1 MIRCVT
7 RTLGEICD
15 DVGGIIRTGPFGTQL
30 HQSDYSE
37 EGTPVVMPQNI
48 ADGKVSVEDIARIRN
63 EDVNRLLNHRL
74 QVGDIVYGRR
84 GDIGRRALITK
95 KEEGWL
101 CGTGSLRISLG
112 KTVIDP
118 KFLYYYL
125 GQLHVINLIYNNAI
139 GATLPNLNTSIIRRI
154 PITYPPLPTQRKT
167 AAILS
172 AYDDLIEN
180 NLQRITIL
188 EEMAKNL
195 YRDWFVNFCF
205 PGYETVKMMDS
216 ELGMIPEGWN
226 YESILKSPFFDLIE
240 DNVKPYVGKMKYFAT
255 ADVNRIE
262 LEGKGIEYYFKDKP
276 SRAQKQPVLYSV
288 WFARMQDTYKVL
300 AFTPINN
307 ELALHS
313 MLSSGFVGFKTRFEQ
328 SFPFLYCTIGSEEF
342 HKLKDLYCTGATQ
355 RSLTNEGMR
364 HIEVVV
370 PTNDVVLEF
379 GRCVQ
384 PMLDQL
390 LILQQKNIILRQ
402 CRDLLLPKLIS
413 GQIDVSDL
421 DIKVEEDA

>member
-1 MIRCVT
+1 MTAQWTSCKLGDIITLQRGYDLPQRNRIIGDIPIVT
-7 RTLGEICD
+7 SSGITGYHNVAKAKGPGVVTGRYGTLGVVFYVEQDYWPHNTALFVRDFKGNYPHFIKYFLSTLGLSYYN
-15 DVGGIIRTGPFGTQL
+15 VAGAVPGVNRNAL
-30 HQSDYSE
+30 HMLE
-37 EGTPVVMPQNI
+37 
-48 ADGKVSVEDIARIRN
+48 VSV
-63 EDVNRLLNHRL
+63 
-74 QVGDIVYGRR
+74 
-84 GDIGRRALITK
+84 
-95 KEEGWL
+95 
-101 CGTGSLRISLG
+101 
-112 KTVIDP
+112 
-118 KFLYYYL
+118 
-125 GQLHVINLIYNNAI
+125 
-139 GATLPNLNTSIIRRI
+139 
-154 PITYPPLPTQRKT
+154 PPVPVQRKI
-167 AAILS
+167 AAILA
-172 AYDDLIEN
+172 AYDDLIDN
-180 NLQRITIL
+180 NIRRINIL
-188 EEMAKNL
+188 EEITQNT
-195 YRDWFVNFCF
+195 YREWFVKFRF
-205 PGYETVKMMDS
+205 PGHEKIKMVDS
-216 ELGMIPEGWN
+216 EFGMIPEGWN

-276 SRAQKQPVLYSV
+276 SRAQKQPILHSV

-300 AFTPINN
+300 AFSPINN

-328 SFPFLYCTIGSEEF
+328 SLPFLYCTIGSEEF